1 MRAPLSRSFSIS
13 LLVAALLL
21 AANSFAQSP
30 LEPAQLP
37 AKTTFYVIWRGTP
50 SGDIRK
56 SNALLSLWDDPDFA
70 SSRSAFFESFLT
82 ESQKQ
87 KDQSKLSREELTQ
100 YASLLDNSFVLGY
113 LPRPSSAAPPKSDS
127 AQSATAKSAAPAWNG
142 LFFVYDRS
150 GKEDLLSKAVLRMR
164 AANAEIPK
172 LTPVSVAGVSALKIE
187 RKTGTDYWAETGK
200 FAVSANELPVFEE
213 ILKRLAGKGDSS
225 NLAQTPAY
233 QEAKPLL
240 AGGTLELFLAIPD
253 LKDLALDSNP
263 QFKPLSGVVKAIKLD
278 SIHVLAGHVS
288 FESSR
293 TRVQGS
299 ILGDASPGSLFDI
312 WSDGQANP
320 ASFSFFT
327 RDTISINDAQIN
339 FLGIYET
346 LKRTFAA
353 GQDTAKTVLPLET
366 LAQARLG
373 MPISDAL
380 ALTTGELASFQTS
393 PALDST
399 KQLFFLGIN
408 DKPGA
413 LKLLRTILS
422 DQITSE
428 HSEGAV
434 TYLKISLHGS
444 QSSAGLAQ
452 WNFYHLAMTPNFLLG
467 APNAET
473 LHAAVAQQAA
483 NIVPSLPQKFFD
495 ARKQFPEKI
504 NGFSYFDFQ
513 KVDWPAMK
521 EKWIA
526 DANKAAQVKTP
537 NAASQTTPK
546 QPGWVTSVNPT
557 VFPRHLH
564 SLFGASWK
572 DAHGVH
578 FDEWL
583 E

>member
-113 LPRPSSAAPPKSDS
+113 LPRPSSAASPKSDS

-172 LTPVSVAGVSALKIE
+172 LTPVNVAGVSALKIE

>member
-240 AGGTLELFLAIPD
+240 AGGALEIFLAIPD
-253 LKDLALDSNP
+253 LKDLALDTNP

-346 LKRTFAA
+346 LKRAFAA

-380 ALTTGELASFQTS
+380 ALTTGEMASFQTS

-428 HSEGAV
+428 HSEGPV

-444 QSSAGLAQ
+444 QGSAGLAQ

-483 NIVPSLPQKFFD
+483 NIVPSLPQKFFE
-495 ARKQFPEKI
+495 ARKLFPEKI

-537 NAASQTTPK
+537 HAASQTTPK
-546 QPGWVTSVNPT
+546 QPGWLTSVNPT